1 MSTVFEYFKLS
12 DLDYNFRFNILKISE
27 ITNFIAHQKEFSSK
41 RSIGLP
47 EKLFNISVC

>member
-27 ITNFIAHQKEFSSK
+27 ITNFIAHQKEFFFKTIYWTSRK
-41 RSIGLP
+41 A
-47 EKLFNISVC
+47 F